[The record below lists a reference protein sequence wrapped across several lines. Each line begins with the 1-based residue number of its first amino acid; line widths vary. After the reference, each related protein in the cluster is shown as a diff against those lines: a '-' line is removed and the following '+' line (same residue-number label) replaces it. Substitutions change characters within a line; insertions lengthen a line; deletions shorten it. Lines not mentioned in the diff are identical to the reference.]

1 MADAGH
7 VRFARELEERD
18 ERLAAALARVRALQA
33 EVDELRSHA
42 AAAVAF
48 RAAYPGERERLAGE
62 HAAAADELRLR
73 EAALAAAE
81 AALARAKEGEE
92 RAAAR
97 RAVTRTADAAS
108 SARKKLARLDDEG
121 TALERES
128 ARVEEDAVRLERRC
142 EELAARLAA
151 TPRTTAVPAPAAG
164 LEALVGWTSRARAA
178 LFVTAGG
185 LETERERVVR
195 EAAELGAAVLGEPT
209 AATSVRL
216 VRERV
221 ERAARA

>member
-7 VRFARELEERD
+7 VRFARELEARD
-18 ERLAAALARVRALQA
+18 ERLAAALAHVRALQA
-33 EVDELRSHA
+33 DVDELRAHA
-42 AAAVAF
+42 AAAIAF
-48 RAAYPGERERLAGE
+48 RAAYPAEQARLAGG
-62 HAAAADELRLR
+62 HAAAADELQER

-81 AALARAKEGEE
+81 AELARAKEGED

-97 RAVTRTADAAS
+97 RAVTRTGDAAA
-108 SARKKLARLDDEG
+108 SARRKLARLAEERASLD
-121 TALERES
+121 RES
-128 ARVEEDAVRLERRC
+128 VRVEADALRLEQRRA
-142 EELAARLAA
+142 ELGTRLAG
-151 TPRTTAVPAPAAG
+151 TPRATAVPTPDPG

-185 LETERERVVR
+185 LENEREHVVR
-195 EAAELGAAVLGEPT
+195 EAAELGAAVLGEAT

-221 ERAARA
+221 EQATGA

>member
-1 MADAGH
+1 MTAVVLCGS
-7 VRFARELEERD
+7 LGST
-18 ERLAAALARVRALQA
+18 AAMWEPQL
-33 EVDELRSHA
+33 
-42 AAAVAF
+42 
-48 RAAYPGERERLAGE
+48 P
-62 HAAAADELRLR
+62 
-73 EAALAAAE
+73 ALAAAGYDSLRVDHPGHGGE
-81 AALARAKEGEE
+81 PAPDGPVTVAGLAAGVLRLLDERGLE
-92 RAAAR
+92 RASFCGLSLGGC
-97 RAVTRTADAAS
+97 V
-108 SARKKLARLDDEG
+108 G
-121 TALERES
+121 M
-128 ARVEEDAVRLERRC
+128 
-142 EELAARLAA
+142 RLAA
-151 TPRTTAVPAPAAG
+151 TPRTTAVPAPAPG

>member
-1 MADAGH
+1 MADVGH

-18 ERLAAALARVRALQA
+18 ERIASALARVRALQTDVEQMRA
-33 EVDELRSHA
+33 HGA
-42 AAAVAF
+42 AAIGF
-48 RAAYPGERERLAGE
+48 RAAYPAERARLGSERI
-62 HAAAADELRLR
+62 AAAEELRER

-81 AALARAKEGEE
+81 AGLARAEEGEE
-92 RAAAR
+92 QAAAP

-108 SARKKLARLDDEG
+108 SARKKLAPLEDEQ
-121 TALERES
+121 ASIERES
-128 ARVEEDAVRLERRC
+128 ARVEEDALRLERRLG
-142 EELAARLAA
+142 ELAERLTG
-151 TPRTTAVPAPAAG
+151 TPRTTSVPAPSPG

-221 ERAARA
+221 ERAAGA